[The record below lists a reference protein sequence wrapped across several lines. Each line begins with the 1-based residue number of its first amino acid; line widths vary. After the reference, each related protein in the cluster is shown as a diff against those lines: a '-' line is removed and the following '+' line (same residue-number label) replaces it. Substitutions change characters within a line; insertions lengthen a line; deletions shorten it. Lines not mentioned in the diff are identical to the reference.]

1 MKGAEASGFNPSLQP
16 IRLKSTFS
24 FSLWA
29 TAPTLAVS
37 VPAVKAANGGA
48 VHCGCFPSEETA
60 VLLMRGTGELAECS
74 DERLQSDMDSCFI
87 HVSYIPTLKA
97 LMDLRAAEVQSD
109 SIILH
114 SILRRLI
121 EAERTQK
128 SKGWK

>member
-1 MKGAEASGFNPSLQP
+1 MKGAETSGFNPSLQP

-97 LMDLRAAEVQSD
+97 LMALRAAEVQSD

-128 SKGWK
+128 SKG